1 MMLLIFIWFNG
12 YDKYSSIVTVTNGVV
27 NVNSLKLFD
36 NIVLILIDSCSW
48 PVNLWHMRLLN
59 FH

>member
-36 NIVLILIDSCSW
+36 NIVLILIDSCS
-48 PVNLWHMRLLN
+48 
-59 FH
+59 